1 MTEAR
6 MDARLDA
13 TLRRLDV
20 PATPDDAF
28 VQASVTDLLPR
39 VRRARAQDASRMGRL
54 LRDLRLAAGRAWRP
68 AGPRRVAVVAM
79 TLLLAALL
87 IVLLAIFVGSHR
99 RVPPPFGPAA
109 NGGTAYDA
117 NGHVVIADLDGAN
130 PRQITF
136 DAGLQQDPAFSRDGT
151 RLAWR
156 QFDPNGPPETAD
168 AVLAEADGSN
178 PITIA
183 RAVKGLSHIA
193 WSPDGR
199 FVAFS
204 GSIDGGPG
212 SGWIAPS
219 DGSSPPKAFTTIPG
233 AWDPTWSPDGTRL
246 AIGGDPGRLFVV
258 NRDGANLW
266 RVNHN
271 DYTEI
276 GERGEIAEW
285 SPDGTMLV
293 FTAITGD
300 GNGDFE
306 REVYVVAL
314 DGSPEYIL
322 SRNAITGRDAS
333 WSPDGTRI
341 AYMHN
346 GTGLGPIPYI
356 TDPTGKGV
364 VHPLPGFYGWYQPI
378 WSPDGT
384 KIVVTDDRP
393 GLGNVDGPAVRVI
406 LDVAGKAPPIVIAA
420 PGTTPD
426 QVPDWAASWQR
437 LALP

>member
-109 NGGTAYDA
+109 NGVIAYDA

-219 DGSSPPKAFTTIPG
+219 DGSSPPTAFTSVTG
-233 AWDPTWSPDGTRL
+233 AWDPVWSPDGERL
-246 AIGGDPGRLFVV
+246 LIGADVGLLDLV
-258 NRDGANLW
+258 NRDGNGL
-266 RVNHN
+266 RSLTTGPFV
-271 DYTEI
+271 EV
-276 GERGEIAEW
+276 GQRGEIAEW
-285 SPDGTMLV
+285 SPDGTQIL
-293 FTAITGD
+293 FTAVEPD
-300 GNGDFE
+300 GSHD
-306 REVYVVAL
+306 VYIVGL
-314 DGSPEYIL
+314 DGRPERKI
-322 SRNAITGRDAS
+322 STGADQAREAV
-333 WSPDGTRI
+333 WSPDGSLI
-341 AYMHN
+341 AYMRN
-346 GTGLGPIPYI
+346 GTGSGPIVVI
-356 TDPTGKGV
+356 ADRTGKMLRV
-364 VHPLPGFYGWYQPI
+364 LPGAYGWYQPI

-384 KIVVTDDRP
+384 KVVITDDRP
-393 GLGNVDGPAVRVI
+393 GPGNVDGPAVRVI

>member
-6 MDARLDA
+6 MDARVDA
-13 TLRRLDV
+13 MLRRLEV
-20 PATPDDAF
+20 PAAPDYAF
-28 VQASVTDLLPR
+28 IQASVADLLPR
-39 VRRARAQDASRMGRL
+39 VRRARAQDASRFGRL
-54 LRDLRLAAGRAWRP
+54 LRDLRRAVGAAWRP
-68 AGPRRVAVVAM
+68 AGARRVAVVAM
-79 TLLLAALL
+79 TLLLVALL

-109 NGGTAYDA
+109 NGVIAYDV
-117 NGHVVIADLDGAN
+117 NGHVVIANLDGSN
-130 PRQITF
+130 PRQVTF

-156 QFDPNGPPETAD
+156 QFDPKGAPETAD
-168 AVLAEADGSN
+168 AVLADADGSH

-183 RAVKGLSHIA
+183 RAVKELSHVA

-204 GSIDGGPG
+204 GSINGGPG

-219 DGSSPPKAFTTIPG
+219 DGSSPPVAFTSMSG
-233 AWDPTWSPDGTRL
+233 AWDPVWSPDGERL
-246 AIGGDPGRLFVV
+246 AIGTDRGLYVI
-258 NRDGANLW
+258 NRDGTNPW

-276 GERGEIAEW
+276 GSRGEIAEW
-285 SPDGTMLV
+285 SPDGTMLL

-300 GNGDFE
+300 GNSDFE
-306 REVYVVAL
+306 QEVYVVAL
-314 DGSPEYIL
+314 DGSPETL
-322 SRNAITGRDAS
+322 VSRSAKRGRDAS
-333 WSPDGTRI
+333 WSPEGTRI

-346 GTGLGPIPYI
+346 GHGFGPIPYI
-356 TDPTGKGV
+356 ADPRGNVLRGF
-364 VHPLPGFYGWYQPI
+364 PGAFGWYQPI

-384 KIVVTDDRP
+384 KIVVTDDQP
-393 GLGNVDGPAVRVI
+393 DNLEGGPAVRVI
-406 LDVAGKAPPIVIAA
+406 LDVNGHSPPIVLPAAA
-420 PGTTPD
+420 PTPD
-426 QVPDWAASWQR
+426 QLPDWAATWQR